1 MVITVLAIIGGLAV
15 LFVLL
20 DLTDFFLVRAGHRA
34 LPGWR
39 PIINR
44 RTTYAHEHGDP
55 RRKQG

>member
-1 MVITVLAIIGGLAV
+1 MVITVLAIIAV
-15 LFVLL
+15 LVALFVLL
-20 DLTDFFLVRAGHRA
+20 DLTDFFLVRTGHRS

-55 RRKQG
+55 RRRQG

>member
-1 MVITVLAIIGGLAV
+1 MVVTVLAIIGGLAA

-20 DLTDFFLVRAGHRA
+20 DLTDFFLVRAGHRS

-55 RRKQG
+55 RRRQG

>member
-1 MVITVLAIIGGLAV
+1 LAIISGLAV

-20 DLTDFFLVRAGHRA
+20 DLTDFFLVRTGHRS

-44 RTTYAHEHGDP
+44 RTTYAHGHGDP